1 MIFVPMGD
9 FIKEIGSVYK
19 LTILAAK
26 RTAQLSE
33 GTPVMV
39 PRDKAVKL
47 STLALREIKEQKIR
61 FKESNK
67 K

>member
-9 FIKEIGSVYK
+9 FIKATGSVYK

-33 GTPVMV
+33 GAPPLV

-47 STLALREIKEQKIR
+47 STLALREIKEQKIW
-61 FKESNK
+61 FKEINK